1 MQIGKMHQ
9 SGHAARTNCLALGS
23 PPKPSAMDRT
33 QANTGT
39 RDVAERLRFDEAALL
54 DWMQGHVT
62 AFRGPLAV
70 SQFKGGQSNPTYRL
84 DAPSGSYV
92 LRRKPPGKLLPGA
105 HAVEREYRVISA
117 LGAAGFPVPRVHGLC
132 EAETIIGTPFYVMD
146 LVEGRIVWEAH
157 FPGMSNDDRAAHF
170 DAMNGTIARLHSFD
184 PQELGLADYGRAA
197 GFVERQVARWSKQ
210 YLGDTE
216 AGRMPAMDRLVDW
229 LEKHLPPDSGDA
241 RIAHGDFRCDN
252 MIFAANEPEVIAVL
266 DWELSTIGD
275 PAADFTYH
283 LLMYRMPADLFSGLA
298 GMDLRALGI
307 PSEADYVAAYC
318 RRTGR
323 DSLPNLDYLVVFCLF
338 RLAAII
344 HGIKGRLV
352 RGSASSAHA
361 AQMVERLEP
370 LAELALAQAQNA
382 RL

>member
-1 MQIGKMHQ
+1 
-9 SGHAARTNCLALGS
+9 
-23 PPKPSAMDRT
+23 MDRT
-33 QANTGT
+33 EANTGT
-39 RDVAERLRFDEAALL
+39 RDVTEPLRFDEAALAA
-54 DWMQGHVT
+54 WMQDHVEGF
-62 AFRGPLAV
+62 AGPLTV
-70 SQFKGGQSNPTYRL
+70 TQFKGGQSNPTYRL
-84 DAPSGSYV
+84 DAARGSYV

-132 EAETIIGTPFYVMD
+132 EDEALIGTPFYVMD
-146 LVEGRIVWEAH
+146 LVEGRIIWEAH
-157 FPGMSNDDRAAHF
+157 FPGLSNEQRAAHF
-170 DAMNGTIARLHSFD
+170 DAMNATIAQLHNFD
-184 PQELGLADYGRAA
+184 PAALGLGDYGRAA

-210 YLGDTE
+210 YLADTD
-216 AGRMPAMDRLVDW
+216 AGRLAAMDQLVDW
-229 LEKHLPPDSGDA
+229 LGKHLPADTGEA

-252 MIFAANEPEVIAVL
+252 MIFAASEPKVAAVL
-266 DWELSTIGD
+266 DWELSTLGD

-283 LLMYRMPADLFSGLA
+283 LLMYRMPATLFSGLA
-298 GMDLRALGI
+298 GMDLDALGI
-307 PSEADYVAAYC
+307 PSEEAYVAAYC

-323 DSLPNLDYLVVFCLF
+323 DGLDNVDYLVVFCLF

-352 RGSASSAHA
+352 RGNASSAHA

-370 LAELALAQAQNA
+370 LAELALDQARNA